1 VIFKVKIEIK
11 DSVWSVYQ
19 KSWALD
25 GVTEHDEVVRMLE
38 VEMSGIA
45 NEIFKHAEMKPE
57 DFGLQK
63 ISLKDDGQE
72 KKENRT

>member
-1 VIFKVKIEIK
+1 MVKIEIK
-11 DSVWSVYQ
+11 DRVWEVYQ
-19 KSWALD
+19 ASWALG
-25 GVTEHDEVVRMLE
+25 GVTGHDKVVEMLE

-72 KKENRT
+72 KKENCT